1 MITLMH
7 RNEDV
12 SVKQSTAQELQ
23 QLLGGQLRQ
32 ERIRQRLEQQE
43 VAAGAGVARSALSR
57 VENGKGG
64 TIHTLVS
71 IARALGRTDWLSML
85 SPQVT
90 VQPMDLIRRTRKA
103 PQRVRRSTT
112 LLLQLDKVTRPRI
125 ERSCATQSPPGNQLE
140 GRPVKSAISMR
151 RVGGR
156 SANIRLLPLG

>member
-90 VQPMDLIRRTRKA
+90 VQPMDLIRRTRNA

-112 LLLQLDKVTRPRI
+112 PTPAARQGDP
-125 ERSCATQSPPGNQLE
+125 APD
-140 GRPVKSAISMR
+140 
-151 RVGGR
+151 
-156 SANIRLLPLG
+156 